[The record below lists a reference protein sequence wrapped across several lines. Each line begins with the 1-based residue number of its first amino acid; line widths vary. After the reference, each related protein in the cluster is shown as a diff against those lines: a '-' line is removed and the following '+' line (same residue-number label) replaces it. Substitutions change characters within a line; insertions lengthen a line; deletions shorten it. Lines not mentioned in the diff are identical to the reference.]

1 MQLFIRLFIRGKTKR
16 YNCLFICLFT
26 FWCLGT
32 RTPLVWYKKMAFF
45 AFFVELRGG
54 IFHIKR
60 GYLVDI

>member
-32 RTPLVWYKKMAFF
+32 RTPPLFGIKKWHFSHF
-45 AFFVELRGG
+45 SLN
-54 IFHIKR
+54 
-60 GYLVDI
+60 